1 MNTVLLFCL
10 FLDLPS
16 VPGPVV
22 PIRNTDTSVVVCWG
36 ASKEVKNLVGYYIE
50 VSVNG
55 SGVWVPCNNKP
66 VKGTRYA
73 NQGLTRSSE
82 IENFYKFALLL
93 KLEKFFK

>member
-1 MNTVLLFCL
+1 MKTILVFFVCL

-66 VKGTRYA
+66 VKGTRCV
-73 NQGLTRSSE
+73 NQGMTRCSE
-82 IENFYKFALLL
+82 IEKRYKCY
-93 KLEKFFK
+93 

>member
-10 FLDLPS
+10 FLDLPT

-73 NQGLTRSSE
+73 NQGLIRSSE
-82 IENFYKFALLL
+82 I
-93 KLEKFFK
+93 

>member
-22 PIRNTDTSVVVCWG
+22 PIRDTDTSVVVRWG

-50 VSVNG
+50 VSING

-73 NQGLTRSSE
+73 NQWLTRSSKR
-82 IENFYKFALLL
+82 ENRYTCALLL
-93 KLEKFFK
+93 KLEWFFK